1 VKRQR
6 REVTV
11 EFKNLKD
18 PEAVEHLAAEL
29 GRLAADLYLSGFLK
43 FPCSEREAQG
53 EAA

>member
-11 EFKNLKD
+11 EFKNLED
-18 PEAVEHLAAEL
+18 PKAVEHLAAEL
-29 GRLAADLYLSGFLK
+29 GRLVADLYVSGVLK
-43 FPCSEREAQG
+43 FADREEAQE